1 MPLYNIRQDRLNRC
15 TSARHKVPRTVHRKV
30 GRGVPAEPPGFT
42 RISIAI
48 ALALLHLCSLTAYA
62 SIQDGMGTNHVGLLS
77 AQSIILGGETRTQWP
92 ARIVTAGGGPW
103 NFQEKGEN
111 TIFWTPM
118 IVATGTIQNVY
129 VQTDS
134 GTANVRI
141 VRSHWQDDWETYTE
155 IAAFQADD
163 DGTTHNT
170 WTSNVVTN
178 GHRLGIAVTS
188 STNSTNL
195 WWSIEY
201 TQ

>member
-1 MPLYNIRQDRLNRC
+1 MPLHNIRHDRLNRC

-103 NFQEKGEN
+103 NFQEKGD

-118 IVATGTIQNVY
+118 IVSPGTIQNVY
-129 VQTDS
+129 VQTDN
-134 GTANVRI
+134 GTADVKI
-141 VRSHWQDDWETYTE
+141 VRAHWQDAWDTGDELATFT
-155 IAAFQADD
+155 ATTAGVTN
-163 DGTTHNT
+163 GTWSSTT
-170 WTSNVVTN
+170 VTN
-178 GHRLGIAVTS
+178 GHRLGITVTD